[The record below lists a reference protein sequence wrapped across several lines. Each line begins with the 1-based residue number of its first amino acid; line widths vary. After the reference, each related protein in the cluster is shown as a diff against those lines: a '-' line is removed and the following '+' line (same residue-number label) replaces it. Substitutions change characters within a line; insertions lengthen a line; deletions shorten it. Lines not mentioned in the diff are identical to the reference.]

1 MWIAFGADAIISGV
15 THFSAASR
23 RGVDDDADKG
33 RLLIANPVQEPNS
46 MTEHSL
52 WRFSRALHR
61 AINERQPQDLEAL
74 IDDDVDWAIY
84 GPIDMFPFLGARRGK
99 EAVLEVVRQIADN
112 IRVHRFDRETVM
124 LGVDSAASMLRYSL
138 TLLDSSK
145 PISLRLAHFAQ
156 FKAGRLS
163 SIRVL
168 VDSFDLVEQALG
180 RPIHLPK
187 IASIA

>member
-1 MWIAFGADAIISGV
+1 
-15 THFSAASR
+15 
-23 RGVDDDADKG
+23 
-33 RLLIANPVQEPNS
+33 

-61 AINERQPQDLEAL
+61 AINERQHDDLAAV

-84 GPIDMFPFLGARRGK
+84 GPIDMFPFLGACRGRA
-99 EAVLEVVRQIADN
+99 AVLEVIRQIADN
-112 IRVHRFDRETVM
+112 VRVHRFDRETIM
-124 LGVDSAASMLRYSL
+124 LGVDSASSMLRYSL
-138 TLLDSSK
+138 TMLDSNK
-145 PISLRLAHFAQ
+145 PISLRVAHFAQ

-168 VDSFDLVEQALG
+168 LDTFDLVEQALG

-187 IASIA
+187 IASMA

>member
-1 MWIAFGADAIISGV
+1 
-15 THFSAASR
+15 
-23 RGVDDDADKG
+23 
-33 RLLIANPVQEPNS
+33 

-99 EAVLEVVRQIADN
+99 AAVLEVVRQIAAN

-145 PISLRLAHFAQ
+145 PISMRLAHFAQ

-163 SIRVL
+163 SLRVL
-168 VDSFDLVEQALG
+168 VDTFDLVEQTLG

>member
-1 MWIAFGADAIISGV
+1 
-15 THFSAASR
+15 
-23 RGVDDDADKG
+23 
-33 RLLIANPVQEPNS
+33 

-99 EAVLEVVRQIADN
+99 EAVLEVIRQIAEN
-112 IRVHRFDRETVM
+112 IRIHRFDRETVM

-145 PISLRLAHFAQ
+145 PISMRLAHFAQ

-168 VDSFDLVEQALG
+168 VDTFDLVEQTLG

-187 IASIA
+187 IASMA

>member
-1 MWIAFGADAIISGV
+1 
-15 THFSAASR
+15 
-23 RGVDDDADKG
+23 
-33 RLLIANPVQEPNS
+33 

-61 AINERQPQDLEAL
+61 AINERQLEDLEPL
-74 IDDDVDWAIY
+74 IDEDVDWAIY

-99 EAVLEVVRQIADN
+99 EAVLEVIRQIADN
-112 IRVHRFDRETVM
+112 IRVHRFDRESIM

-138 TLLDSSK
+138 TMLDSSK

-156 FKAGRLS
+156 FKAGRLV
-163 SIRVL
+163 SIKVL
-168 VDSFDLVEQALG
+168 VDTFDLVEQTLG